1 LALPAVKRIELL
13 DSAARHRS
21 VELSGGGAF
30 FFELTRADLVHGVTA
45 ISLLVYAGDGALMK
59 EVPL

>member
-1 LALPAVKRIELL
+1 
-13 DSAARHRS
+13 